1 MLKTQWTMWFQCVPL
16 FYFCFMSFSRVRIV
30 HLSSAHPDRD
40 VRIFLKECCSL
51 ARCFPDAEVHLVLS
65 GVEERVESNVHIHS
79 VPPRTGGRVHRM
91 WTTVNQVYQKA
102 LALDGTIYH
111 LHDPELLRIARKL
124 KKRGKRVVYDAHEDL
139 PRQVLGKSYLPFRSV
154 VSRVI
159 EWYENRVAK
168 QLDGIFT
175 ATPFIRDRFQKIHP
189 RVIDINNYP
198 LLSELEFDESL
209 ESPTHVCYIGGLTHI
224 RGISQL
230 VDAMQFTKTT
240 LQLAGTLSPSYQ
252 EELEQSPGWSQVVP
266 CGHVSRKEAL
276 AIKQKAF
283 AGIVTFLPF
292 PNHINAQPNKIF
304 EYMASGIPVIGSNF
318 PMWKELIEL
327 QELGVCVD
335 PKDPKAIGDA
345 IEYLRTN
352 PTRAKSMGARGKQR
366 VKDTYNWSVE
376 EEKLVRYYTEILK
389 L

>member
-1 MLKTQWTMWFQCVPL
+1 MAK
-16 FYFCFMSFSRVRIV
+16 R
-30 HLSSAHPDRD
+30 
-40 VRIFLKECCSL
+40 
-51 ARCFPDAEVHLVLS
+51 FPTAEVHLVLS
-65 GVEERVESNVHIHS
+65 GVKERLEEGVHIHT
-79 VPPRTGGRVHRM
+79 VPARTGSRLKRM
-91 WTTVNQVYQKA
+91 WQTVNHMYEKA
-102 LALDGTIYH
+102 LSLDGSIYH
-111 LHDPELLRIARKL
+111 IHDPELLRIVPKL
-124 KKRGKRVVYDAHEDL
+124 KRKGKLVIYDAHEDL
-139 PRQVLGKSYLPFRSV
+139 PRQLIGKSYLPM
-154 VSRVI
+154 SRVFSVLF
-159 EWYENRVAK
+159 EWYENFIVNRVDAV
-168 QLDGIFT
+168 IA
-175 ATPFIRDRFQKIHP
+175 ATPFIRDRFQKNHSL
-189 RVIDINNYP
+189 VIDINNYP

-252 EELEQSPGWSQVVP
+252 KELEQSPGWSQVVP

-292 PNHINAQPNKIF
+292 PNHINSQPNKIF

-318 PMWKELIEL
+318 PLWKELIEV
-327 QELGVCVD
+327 QKLGVCVD
-335 PKDPKAIGDA
+335 PKDTKAIGEA

-352 PTRAKSMGARGKQR
+352 PTVAKSMGDRGKQR

-376 EEKLVRYYTEILK
+376 EEKLVRCYTKILN

>member
-124 KKRGKRVVYDAHEDL
+124 KKRGKRVIYDAHEDL

-175 ATPFIRDRFQKIHP
+175 ATPFIRDRFLKINANT
-189 RVIDINNYP
+189 IDINNYP
-198 LLSELEFDESL
+198 LLSEMEFEES
-209 ESPTHVCYIGGLTHI
+209 SRDRTNICYIGGLTAI
-224 RGISQL
+224 RGITQL
-230 VDAMQFTKTT
+230 VDAMQYTQTT
-240 LQLAGTLSPSYQ
+240 LQLAGTLDPAFKDALSKS
-252 EELEQSPGWSQVVP
+252 EGWKNVVP
-266 CGHVSRKEAL
+266 KGHVSRNQAL
-276 AIKQKAF
+276 EIKQTSF
-283 AGIVTFLPF
+283 AGLVTFLPY
-292 PNHINAQPNKIF
+292 PNHVNAQPNKIF

-318 PMWKELIEL
+318 PLWKLLIEDNNV
-327 QELGVCVD
+327 GVCVD
-335 PKDPKAIGDA
+335 PENPMAIGEA
-345 IEYLRTN
+345 IEYLRLN
-352 PTRAKSMGARGKQR
+352 PELARAMGERGRYLVQH
-366 VKDTYNWSVE
+366 TFNWSAE
-376 EEKLVRYYTEILK
+376 EQKLVSSYKQILTS
-389 L
+389 

>member
-1 MLKTQWTMWFQCVPL
+1 
-16 FYFCFMSFSRVRIV
+16 
-30 HLSSAHPDRD
+30 
-40 VRIFLKECCSL
+40 L
-51 ARCFPDAEVHLVLS
+51 AKRFPTAEVHLVLS
-65 GVEERVESNVHIHS
+65 GVTERIEEGVHIHS
-79 VPPRTGGRVHRM
+79 VPARTGSRLKRM
-91 WTTVNQVYQKA
+91 WQTVNHVYEKA
-102 LALDGTIYH
+102 LSLDGSIYH
-111 LHDPELLRIARKL
+111 VHDPELLRIVPKL
-124 KKRGKRVVYDAHEDL
+124 KRKGKLVIYDAHEDL
-139 PRQVLGKSYLPFRSV
+139 PRQLIGKSYLPM
-154 VSRVI
+154 SRVFSVLF
-159 EWYENRVAK
+159 EWYENFIVNRVDAV
-168 QLDGIFT
+168 IA

-189 RVIDINNYP
+189 QVIDINNYP

-209 ESPTHVCYIGGLTHI
+209 ESRSHVCYIGGLTHI

-240 LQLAGTLSPSYQ
+240 LQLAGTLSLSFQ

-276 AIKQKAF
+276 SIKQKAF

-318 PMWKELIEL
+318 PLWKELIEV
-327 QELGVCVD
+327 QELGLCVD
-335 PKDPKAIGDA
+335 PKDPKAIGEA

-352 PTRAKSMGARGKQR
+352 PTLAKSMGDRGILR
-366 VKDTYNWSVE
+366 VKDTYNWSLE
-376 EEKLVRYYTEILK
+376 EEKLVRCYTEILN